1 MKKTSSP
8 LKNLLV
14 IILFFAANTSSAQ
27 HKLTKLWQTPAELAI
42 PESVLPANGILYVS
56 LIDGDAWA
64 KDGKG
69 GVGKVALDGK
79 IISTDWVTGLNAPK
93 GLGIYGNWLYIADVD
108 ELVVVNIKLGKV
120 HHKIAIEGAKGLNDV
135 TVDKK
140 GAVYV
145 TDSMTGMVHKIVDNK
160 ASLYMQDLKG
170 INGIKAVADKLYL
183 LTGDGTYI
191 AGADKKPVKLCVL
204 EHGGDGVEP
213 IGNGDLLVTA
223 WSGYL
228 YYIGADG
235 KREVLLDTHTTNDKT
250 ADIGYDAHKRI
261 IYVPTFLGKTVVAY
275 QLD

>member
-1 MKKTSSP
+1 MKNPSS
-8 LKNLLV
+8 LSK
-14 IILFFAANTSSAQ
+14 ILFVAALMFVTGLSSAQ
-27 HKLTKLWQTPAELAI
+27 HKITKVWQTPAELAI

-69 GVGKVALDGK
+69 GVAKVALDGK
-79 IISTDWVTGLNAPK
+79 IISTDWITGLNAPK
-93 GLGIYGNWLYIADVD
+93 GLAIKGNWLYVADVD
-108 ELVVVNIKLGKV
+108 ELVVVNIKANKV
-120 HHKIAIEGAKGLNDV
+120 DHKITIAGAKGLNDV
-135 TVDKK
+135 TVDKS

-145 TDSMTGMVHKIVDNK
+145 TDSMTGMVHKVVGDNV
-160 ASLYMQDLKG
+160 SLYLQDLKG
-170 INGIKAVADKLYL
+170 IKGIKAVAEKLHL
-183 LTGDGTYI
+183 LTGDGTYV

-228 YYIGADG
+228 YYVYADG
-235 KREVLLDTHTTNDKT
+235 KKDVLLDTHTTNDKT
-250 ADIGYDAHKRI
+250 ADIGYDAKSRI
-261 IYVPTFLGKTVVAY
+261 IYVPTFLGKSVVAY

>member
-1 MKKTSSP
+1 MKKASLLSKTF
-8 LKNLLV
+8 LV
-14 IILFFAANTSSAQ
+14 IALLFAAGTASAQ
-27 HKLTKLWQTPAELAI
+27 HKITKIWQTPAELPI

-69 GVGKVALDGK
+69 GVGKVSLDGK
-79 IISTDWVTGLNAPK
+79 IISTDWIAGLNAPK
-93 GLGIYGNWLYIADVD
+93 GLAIYGNWLYIADVD

-135 TVDKK
+135 AVDKK
-140 GAVYV
+140 GVVYV
-145 TDSMTGMVHKIVDNK
+145 TDSMTGMVHKVVDNK

-183 LTGDGTYI
+183 LTADGVYI

-228 YYIGADG
+228 YYVHADG
-235 KREVLLDTHTTNDKT
+235 KKDVLLDTHTTNDKT
-250 ADIGYDAHKRI
+250 ADIGYDAKKRI
-261 IYVPTFLGKTVVAY
+261 IYVPTFLGKTIVAY
-275 QLD
+275 KLD